1 MVQGINW
8 NSYSANQILE
18 MKQKGV
24 QVPDDVLKKAES
36 SISEKDTKEITS
48 ESNDEKNVEYDVTDD
63 TQNIDSSEYKSKI
76 QDVAD
81 FKKQLEEEGAS
92 LKSMVK
98 QFTTKANENTTM
110 LTASLEELSMFTD
123 FIAEKQDIATETQA
137 QAEKEQAEVQAT
149 AEKIT
154 QETEKKQD
162 EIETINDKVD
172 SGEATEED
180 KTKAKNLQGEIQTI
194 ADNGNATI
202 TAKEAVVADLN
213 TETAATMSDLEALT
227 KLVKEDS
234 TDAKKGVDF
243 AKETHDLSNKLYK
256 KGSKAGKIAAALGGL
271 AGGIAGYVG
280 GKSAGTAIANKGIE
294 NYIKKTGSASTTT
307 GKPSNAAKETHAA
320 TKVMAGQISGALTG
334 ASLGATLGSLF
345 GSKNRKIGQAG
356 MDAANKLNQVATNQI
371 NTAQVIANNNDIAIN
386 ATTDADSAV
395 TDLSG
400 IIKDAENTDIKTE
413 AETTNKNLNV
423 TNEDNKTTETPVAKG
438 ETEVE
443 DENKK
448 KKEA

>member
-24 QVPDDVLKKAES
+24 QVPDDVFKKAES
-36 SISEKDTKEITS
+36 SISEKDTKEITA

-154 QETEKKQD
+154 QEIEKKQD

-180 KTKAKNLQGEIQTI
+180 KTNAKNLQDEIQTI

-213 TETAATMSDLEALT
+213 TETATTMSDLEALT

-234 TDAKKGVDF
+234 TDAQKGLDF

-256 KGSKAGKIAAALGGL
+256 KGSKAGKIGT
-271 AGGIAGYVG
+271 IAGSVIGGAVG
-280 GKSAGTAIANKGIE
+280 GFSMSKVKIVHNDVGLTNTTAKSNIGLSIG
-294 NYIKKTGSASTTT
+294 G
-307 GKPSNAAKETHAA
+307 G
-320 TKVMAGQISGALTG
+320 ISGASIMG
-334 ASLGATLGSLF
+334 SLGSLF

-371 NTAQVIANNNDIAIN
+371 NTAQVIANNNDVAIN

-413 AETTNKNLNV
+413 PEPTDKTLDV

>member
-154 QETEKKQD
+154 QEIEKKQD

-213 TETAATMSDLEALT
+213 TETATTMSDLEALT

-234 TDAKKGVDF
+234 TDAQKGIDF

-256 KGSKAGKIAAALGGL
+256 KGSKAGKIGT
-271 AGGIAGYVG
+271 IAGSVVG
-280 GKSAGTAIANKGIE
+280 GAVGGFSMSKVKIVHNDVGLTNTTAKSNIGLNIG
-294 NYIKKTGSASTTT
+294 G
-307 GKPSNAAKETHAA
+307 G
-320 TKVMAGQISGALTG
+320 ISGASIMG
-334 ASLGATLGSLF
+334 SLGSLF

-386 ATTDADSAV
+386 TTTDADSAV

-413 AETTNKNLNV
+413 PEPTDKTLDV

>member
-110 LTASLEELSMFTD
+110 LNASLEELSMFTD

-154 QETEKKQD
+154 QEIEKKQD

-213 TETAATMSDLEALT
+213 TETATTMSDLEALT

-234 TDAKKGVDF
+234 TDAQKGIDF

-256 KGSKAGKIAAALGGL
+256 KGSKAGKIGT
-271 AGGIAGYVG
+271 IAGSVVG
-280 GKSAGTAIANKGIE
+280 GAVGGFSMSKVKIVHNDVGLTNTTAKSNIGLNIG
-294 NYIKKTGSASTTT
+294 G
-307 GKPSNAAKETHAA
+307 G
-320 TKVMAGQISGALTG
+320 ISGASIMG
-334 ASLGATLGSLF
+334 SLGSLF

-371 NTAQVIANNNDIAIN
+371 NTAQVVANNNDIAIN

-413 AETTNKNLNV
+413 PEPTDKTLDV

>member
-154 QETEKKQD
+154 QEIEKKQD

-213 TETAATMSDLEALT
+213 TETATTMSDLEALT
-227 KLVKEDS
+227 KLVNEDT

-256 KGSKAGKIAAALGGL
+256 KGSKAGKIGT
-271 AGGIAGYVG
+271 IAGSVVG
-280 GKSAGTAIANKGIE
+280 GAVVGFSMSKVKIVHNDVGLTNTTAKSNIGLNIG
-294 NYIKKTGSASTTT
+294 G
-307 GKPSNAAKETHAA
+307 G
-320 TKVMAGQISGALTG
+320 ISGASIMG
-334 ASLGATLGSLF
+334 SLGSLF

-413 AETTNKNLNV
+413 PEPTDKTLDV

>member
-123 FIAEKQDIATETQA
+123 FIAEKQDIATETQT

-154 QETEKKQD
+154 QEIEKKQD

-213 TETAATMSDLEALT
+213 TETATTMSDLEALT
-227 KLVKEDS
+227 KLVNEDT

-256 KGSKAGKIAAALGGL
+256 KGSKAGKIGT
-271 AGGIAGYVG
+271 IAGSVVG
-280 GKSAGTAIANKGIE
+280 GAVGGFSMSKVKIVHNDVGLTNTTAKSNIGLNIG
-294 NYIKKTGSASTTT
+294 G
-307 GKPSNAAKETHAA
+307 G
-320 TKVMAGQISGALTG
+320 ISGASIMG
-334 ASLGATLGSLF
+334 SLGSLF

-413 AETTNKNLNV
+413 PEPTDKTLDV

>member
-36 SISEKDTKEITS
+36 SISEKDTKEITA

-154 QETEKKQD
+154 QEIEKKQD

-213 TETAATMSDLEALT
+213 TETTTTMSDLEALT
-227 KLVKEDS
+227 KLVNEDT

-256 KGSKAGKIAAALGGL
+256 KGSKAGKIGT
-271 AGGIAGYVG
+271 IAGSVVG
-280 GKSAGTAIANKGIE
+280 GAVGGFSMSKVKIVHNDVGLTNTTAKSNIGLNIG
-294 NYIKKTGSASTTT
+294 G
-307 GKPSNAAKETHAA
+307 G
-320 TKVMAGQISGALTG
+320 ISGASIMG
-334 ASLGATLGSLF
+334 SLGSLF

-413 AETTNKNLNV
+413 PEPTDKTLDV

>member
-36 SISEKDTKEITS
+36 SISEKETKEITS

-63 TQNIDSSEYKSKI
+63 AQNIDSSEYKSQI

-81 FKKQLEEEGAS
+81 FKKQLEDEGAS

-123 FIAEKQDIATETQA
+123 FIAEKQDIATETQT

-154 QETEKKQD
+154 QEIEKKQD

-213 TETAATMSDLEALT
+213 TETTTTMSDLEALT
-227 KLVKEDS
+227 KLVNEDT

-256 KGSKAGKIAAALGGL
+256 KGSKAGKIGT
-271 AGGIAGYVG
+271 IAGSVVG
-280 GKSAGTAIANKGIE
+280 GAVGGFSMSKVKIVHNDVGLTNTTAKSNIGLNIG
-294 NYIKKTGSASTTT
+294 G
-307 GKPSNAAKETHAA
+307 G
-320 TKVMAGQISGALTG
+320 ISGASIMG
-334 ASLGATLGSLF
+334 SLGSLF

-413 AETTNKNLNV
+413 PEPTDKTLDV

>member
-154 QETEKKQD
+154 QEIEKKQD

-172 SGEATEED
+172 SREATEED
-180 KTKAKNLQGEIQTI
+180 KTKAKNIQGEIQTI

-213 TETAATMSDLEALT
+213 TETATTMSDLEALT

-234 TDAKKGVDF
+234 TDAQKGIDF

-256 KGSKAGKIAAALGGL
+256 KGSKAGKIGT
-271 AGGIAGYVG
+271 IAGSVVG
-280 GKSAGTAIANKGIE
+280 GAVGGFSMSKVKIVHNDVGLTNTTAKSNIGLNIG
-294 NYIKKTGSASTTT
+294 G
-307 GKPSNAAKETHAA
+307 G
-320 TKVMAGQISGALTG
+320 ISGASIMG
-334 ASLGATLGSLF
+334 SLGSLF

-386 ATTDADSAV
+386 TTTDADSAV

-413 AETTNKNLNV
+413 PEPTDKTLDV

>member
-36 SISEKDTKEITS
+36 SISEKETKEITS

-154 QETEKKQD
+154 QEIEKKQD
-162 EIETINDKVD
+162 EIETINDKAD

-234 TDAKKGVDF
+234 TDAQKGIDF

-256 KGSKAGKIAAALGGL
+256 KGSKAGKIGT
-271 AGGIAGYVG
+271 IAGSVVG
-280 GKSAGTAIANKGIE
+280 GAVGGFSMSKVKIVHNDVGLTNTTAKSNIGLNIG
-294 NYIKKTGSASTTT
+294 G
-307 GKPSNAAKETHAA
+307 G
-320 TKVMAGQISGALTG
+320 ISGASIMG
-334 ASLGATLGSLF
+334 SLGSLF

-356 MDAANKLNQVATNQI
+356 LDAANKLNQVATNQI

-413 AETTNKNLNV
+413 PEPTDKTLDV

>member
-63 TQNIDSSEYKSKI
+63 AQNIDSSEYKSQI

-81 FKKQLEEEGAS
+81 FKKQLEDEGAS

-123 FIAEKQDIATETQA
+123 FIAEKQDIATETQT

-154 QETEKKQD
+154 QEIEKKQD

-213 TETAATMSDLEALT
+213 TETTTTMSDLEALT
-227 KLVKEDS
+227 KLVNEDT

-256 KGSKAGKIAAALGGL
+256 KGSKAGKIGT
-271 AGGIAGYVG
+271 IAGSVVG
-280 GKSAGTAIANKGIE
+280 GAVGGFSMSKVKIVHNDVGLTNTTAKSNIGLNIG
-294 NYIKKTGSASTTT
+294 G
-307 GKPSNAAKETHAA
+307 G
-320 TKVMAGQISGALTG
+320 ISGASIMG
-334 ASLGATLGSLF
+334 SLGSLF

-413 AETTNKNLNV
+413 PEPTDKTLDV

>member
-123 FIAEKQDIATETQA
+123 FIAEKQDIATETQT

-154 QETEKKQD
+154 QEIEKKQD

-213 TETAATMSDLEALT
+213 TETATTMSDLEALT

-234 TDAKKGVDF
+234 TDAQKGIDF

-256 KGSKAGKIAAALGGL
+256 KGSKAGKIGT
-271 AGGIAGYVG
+271 IAGSVVG
-280 GKSAGTAIANKGIE
+280 GAVGGFSMSKVKIVHNDVGLTNTTAKSNIGLNIG
-294 NYIKKTGSASTTT
+294 G
-307 GKPSNAAKETHAA
+307 G
-320 TKVMAGQISGALTG
+320 ISGASIMG
-334 ASLGATLGSLF
+334 SLGSLF

-400 IIKDAENTDIKTE
+400 IIKDAENTNIKTE
-413 AETTNKNLNV
+413 PEPTDKTLDV

>member
-123 FIAEKQDIATETQA
+123 FIAEKQDIATETQT

-154 QETEKKQD
+154 QEIEKKQD

-213 TETAATMSDLEALT
+213 TETATTMSDLEALT
-227 KLVKEDS
+227 KLVNEDT

-256 KGSKAGKIAAALGGL
+256 KGSKAGKIGT
-271 AGGIAGYVG
+271 IAGSVVG
-280 GKSAGTAIANKGIE
+280 GAVGGFSMSKVKIVHNDVGLTNTTAKSNIGLNIG
-294 NYIKKTGSASTTT
+294 G
-307 GKPSNAAKETHAA
+307 G
-320 TKVMAGQISGALTG
+320 ISGASIMG
-334 ASLGATLGSLF
+334 SLGSLF

-356 MDAANKLNQVATNQI
+356 LDAANKLNQVATNQI

-413 AETTNKNLNV
+413 PEPTDKTLDV

>member
-63 TQNIDSSEYKSKI
+63 TQNIGSSEYKSKI

-123 FIAEKQDIATETQA
+123 FIAEKQDIATETQT

-154 QETEKKQD
+154 QEIEKKQD

-213 TETAATMSDLEALT
+213 TETATTMSDLEALT

-234 TDAKKGVDF
+234 TDAQKGIDF

-256 KGSKAGKIAAALGGL
+256 KGSKAGKIGT
-271 AGGIAGYVG
+271 IAGSVVG
-280 GKSAGTAIANKGIE
+280 GAVGGFSMSKVKIVHNDVGLTNTTAKSNIGLNIG
-294 NYIKKTGSASTTT
+294 G
-307 GKPSNAAKETHAA
+307 G
-320 TKVMAGQISGALTG
+320 ISGASIMG
-334 ASLGATLGSLF
+334 SLGSLF

-386 ATTDADSAV
+386 TTTDADSAV

-413 AETTNKNLNV
+413 PEPTDKTLDV

>member
-36 SISEKDTKEITS
+36 SISEKETKEITS

-123 FIAEKQDIATETQA
+123 FIAEKQDIATETQT

-154 QETEKKQD
+154 QEIEKKQD

-234 TDAKKGVDF
+234 TDAQKGIDF

-256 KGSKAGKIAAALGGL
+256 KGSKAGKIGT
-271 AGGIAGYVG
+271 IAGSVVG
-280 GKSAGTAIANKGIE
+280 GTVGGFSMSKVKIVHNDVGLTNTTAKSNIGLNIG
-294 NYIKKTGSASTTT
+294 G
-307 GKPSNAAKETHAA
+307 G
-320 TKVMAGQISGALTG
+320 ISGASIMG
-334 ASLGATLGSLF
+334 SLGSLF

-413 AETTNKNLNV
+413 SEPTDKTLDV

>member
-154 QETEKKQD
+154 QEIEKKQD

-213 TETAATMSDLEALT
+213 TETATTMSDLEALT
-227 KLVKEDS
+227 KLVNEDT

-256 KGSKAGKIAAALGGL
+256 KGSKAGKIGT
-271 AGGIAGYVG
+271 IAGSVVG
-280 GKSAGTAIANKGIE
+280 GAVGGFSMSKVKIVHNDVGLTNTTAKSNIGLNIG
-294 NYIKKTGSASTTT
+294 G
-307 GKPSNAAKETHAA
+307 G
-320 TKVMAGQISGALTG
+320 ISGASIMG
-334 ASLGATLGSLF
+334 SLGSLF

>member
-149 AEKIT
+149 AEKIS
-154 QETEKKQD
+154 QEIEKKQD

-213 TETAATMSDLEALT
+213 TETATTMSDLEALT
-227 KLVKEDS
+227 KLVNEDT

-256 KGSKAGKIAAALGGL
+256 KGSKAGKIGT
-271 AGGIAGYVG
+271 IAGSVVG
-280 GKSAGTAIANKGIE
+280 GAVGGFSMSKVKIVHNDVGLTNTTAKSNIGLNIG
-294 NYIKKTGSASTTT
+294 G
-307 GKPSNAAKETHAA
+307 G
-320 TKVMAGQISGALTG
+320 ISGASIMG
-334 ASLGATLGSLF
+334 SLGSLF

-371 NTAQVIANNNDIAIN
+371 NTAQVIANNNDIAID

-413 AETTNKNLNV
+413 PEPTDKTLDV

>member
-123 FIAEKQDIATETQA
+123 FIAEKQDIATETQT

-154 QETEKKQD
+154 QEIEKKQD

-213 TETAATMSDLEALT
+213 TETATTMSDLEALT

-234 TDAKKGVDF
+234 TDAQKGIDF

-256 KGSKAGKIAAALGGL
+256 KGSKAGKIGT
-271 AGGIAGYVG
+271 IAGSVVG
-280 GKSAGTAIANKGIE
+280 GAVGGFSMSKVKIVHNDVGLTNTTAKSNIGLNIG
-294 NYIKKTGSASTTT
+294 G
-307 GKPSNAAKETHAA
+307 G
-320 TKVMAGQISGALTG
+320 ISGASIMG
-334 ASLGATLGSLF
+334 SLGSLF

-386 ATTDADSAV
+386 TTTDADSAV

-413 AETTNKNLNV
+413 PEPTDKTLDV

>member
-123 FIAEKQDIATETQA
+123 FIAEKQDVATETQA

-154 QETEKKQD
+154 QEIEKKQD

-213 TETAATMSDLEALT
+213 TETATTMSDLEALT

-234 TDAKKGVDF
+234 TDAQKGIDF

-256 KGSKAGKIAAALGGL
+256 KGSKAGKIGT
-271 AGGIAGYVG
+271 IAGSVVG
-280 GKSAGTAIANKGIE
+280 GAVGGFSMSKVKIVHNDVGLTNTTAKSNIGLSIG
-294 NYIKKTGSASTTT
+294 G
-307 GKPSNAAKETHAA
+307 G
-320 TKVMAGQISGALTG
+320 ISGASIMG
-334 ASLGATLGSLF
+334 SLGSLF

-413 AETTNKNLNV
+413 PEPTDKTLDV

-438 ETEVE
+438 ETEVK

>member
-123 FIAEKQDIATETQA
+123 FIAEKQDIATETQT
-137 QAEKEQAEVQAT
+137 QAEKEQSEVQAT

-154 QETEKKQD
+154 QEIEKKQD

-213 TETAATMSDLEALT
+213 TETATTMSDLEALT
-227 KLVKEDS
+227 KLVNEDT

-256 KGSKAGKIAAALGGL
+256 KGSKAGKIGT
-271 AGGIAGYVG
+271 IAGSVVG
-280 GKSAGTAIANKGIE
+280 GAVGGFSMSKVKIVHNDVGLTNTTAKSNIGLNIG
-294 NYIKKTGSASTTT
+294 G
-307 GKPSNAAKETHAA
+307 G
-320 TKVMAGQISGALTG
+320 ISGASIMG
-334 ASLGATLGSLF
+334 SLGSLF

>member
-24 QVPDDVLKKAES
+24 QVPDDVFKKAES
-36 SISEKDTKEITS
+36 SISEKDTKEITA

-154 QETEKKQD
+154 QEIEKKQD

-180 KTKAKNLQGEIQTI
+180 KTNAKNLQDEIQTI

-213 TETAATMSDLEALT
+213 TETATTMSDLEALT

-234 TDAKKGVDF
+234 TDAQKGLDF

-256 KGSKAGKIAAALGGL
+256 KGSKAGKIGT
-271 AGGIAGYVG
+271 IAGSVIGGAVG
-280 GKSAGTAIANKGIE
+280 GFSMSKVKIVHNDVGLTNTTAKSNIGLSIG
-294 NYIKKTGSASTTT
+294 G
-307 GKPSNAAKETHAA
+307 G
-320 TKVMAGQISGALTG
+320 ISGASIMG
-334 ASLGATLGSLF
+334 SLGSLF

-413 AETTNKNLNV
+413 PEPTDKTLDV

>member
-123 FIAEKQDIATETQA
+123 FIAEKQDIATETQT

-154 QETEKKQD
+154 QEIEKKQD

-213 TETAATMSDLEALT
+213 TETVTTMSDLEALT

-234 TDAKKGVDF
+234 TDAQKGIDF

-256 KGSKAGKIAAALGGL
+256 KGSKAGKIGT
-271 AGGIAGYVG
+271 IAGSVVG
-280 GKSAGTAIANKGIE
+280 GAVGGFSMSKVKIVHNDIGLTNTTAKSNIGLNIG
-294 NYIKKTGSASTTT
+294 G
-307 GKPSNAAKETHAA
+307 G
-320 TKVMAGQISGALTG
+320 ISGASIMG
-334 ASLGATLGSLF
+334 SLGSLF

-413 AETTNKNLNV
+413 PEPTDKTLDV

>member
-154 QETEKKQD
+154 QEIEKKQD

-234 TDAKKGVDF
+234 TDAQKGIDF

-256 KGSKAGKIAAALGGL
+256 KGSKAGKIGT
-271 AGGIAGYVG
+271 IAGSVVG
-280 GKSAGTAIANKGIE
+280 GAVGGFSMSKVKIVHNDVGLTNTTAKSNIGLNIG
-294 NYIKKTGSASTTT
+294 G
-307 GKPSNAAKETHAA
+307 G
-320 TKVMAGQISGALTG
+320 ISGASIMG
-334 ASLGATLGSLF
+334 SLGSLF

-356 MDAANKLNQVATNQI
+356 LDAANKLNQVATNQI

-413 AETTNKNLNV
+413 PEPTDKTLDV

>member
-123 FIAEKQDIATETQA
+123 FIAEKQDIATETQT

-154 QETEKKQD
+154 QEIEKKQD

-234 TDAKKGVDF
+234 TDAQKGIDF

-256 KGSKAGKIAAALGGL
+256 KGSKAGKIGT
-271 AGGIAGYVG
+271 IAGSVVG
-280 GKSAGTAIANKGIE
+280 GAVGGFSMSKVKIVHNDVGLTNTTAKSNIGLNIG
-294 NYIKKTGSASTTT
+294 G
-307 GKPSNAAKETHAA
+307 G
-320 TKVMAGQISGALTG
+320 ISGASIMG
-334 ASLGATLGSLF
+334 SLGSLF

-371 NTAQVIANNNDIAIN
+371 NTAQVIANNNDIAIDT
-386 ATTDADSAV
+386 TTDADSAV

-413 AETTNKNLNV
+413 PEPTDKTLDV

>member
-154 QETEKKQD
+154 QEIEKKQD

-213 TETAATMSDLEALT
+213 TETATTMSDLEALT
-227 KLVKEDS
+227 KLVNEDT
-234 TDAKKGVDF
+234 TDAKKGIDF

-256 KGSKAGKIAAALGGL
+256 KGSKAGKIGT
-271 AGGIAGYVG
+271 IAGSVVG
-280 GKSAGTAIANKGIE
+280 GAVGGFSMSKVKIVHNDVGLTNTTAKSNIGLNIG
-294 NYIKKTGSASTTT
+294 G
-307 GKPSNAAKETHAA
+307 G
-320 TKVMAGQISGALTG
+320 ISGASIMG
-334 ASLGATLGSLF
+334 SLGSLF

-413 AETTNKNLNV
+413 PEPTDKTLDV

>member
-154 QETEKKQD
+154 QEIEKKQD

-213 TETAATMSDLEALT
+213 TETATTMSDLEALT

-234 TDAKKGVDF
+234 TDAQKGIDF

-256 KGSKAGKIAAALGGL
+256 KGSKAGKIGT
-271 AGGIAGYVG
+271 IAGSVVG
-280 GKSAGTAIANKGIE
+280 GAVGGFSMSKVKIVHNDVGLTNTTAKSNIGLNIG
-294 NYIKKTGSASTTT
+294 G
-307 GKPSNAAKETHAA
+307 G
-320 TKVMAGQISGALTG
+320 ISGASIMG
-334 ASLGATLGSLF
+334 SLGSLF

-413 AETTNKNLNV
+413 PEPTDKTLDV
-423 TNEDNKTTETPVAKG
+423 TNEDNKTTETSVAKG

>member
-24 QVPDDVLKKAES
+24 QVPDDVFKKAES

-123 FIAEKQDIATETQA
+123 FIAEKQDIATETQT

-154 QETEKKQD
+154 QEIEKKQD

-213 TETAATMSDLEALT
+213 TETTTTMSDLEALT
-227 KLVKEDS
+227 KLVNEDT

-256 KGSKAGKIAAALGGL
+256 KGSKAGKIGT
-271 AGGIAGYVG
+271 IAGSVVG
-280 GKSAGTAIANKGIE
+280 GAVGGFSMSKVKIVHNDVGLTNTTAKSNIGLNIG
-294 NYIKKTGSASTTT
+294 G
-307 GKPSNAAKETHAA
+307 G
-320 TKVMAGQISGALTG
+320 ISGASIMG
-334 ASLGATLGSLF
+334 SLGSLF

-413 AETTNKNLNV
+413 PEPTDKTLDV

>member
-154 QETEKKQD
+154 QEIEKKQD

-172 SGEATEED
+172 SREATEED

-213 TETAATMSDLEALT
+213 TETATTMSDLEALT

-234 TDAKKGVDF
+234 TDAQKGIDF

-256 KGSKAGKIAAALGGL
+256 KGSKAGKIGT
-271 AGGIAGYVG
+271 IAGSVVG
-280 GKSAGTAIANKGIE
+280 GAVGGFSMSKVKIVHNDVGLTNTTAKSNIGLNIG
-294 NYIKKTGSASTTT
+294 G
-307 GKPSNAAKETHAA
+307 G
-320 TKVMAGQISGALTG
+320 ISGASIMG
-334 ASLGATLGSLF
+334 SLGSLF

-386 ATTDADSAV
+386 TTTDADSAV

-413 AETTNKNLNV
+413 PEPTDKTLDV

>member
-123 FIAEKQDIATETQA
+123 FIAEKQDIATETQT

-154 QETEKKQD
+154 QEIEKKQD

-213 TETAATMSDLEALT
+213 TETATTMSDLEALT
-227 KLVKEDS
+227 KLVNEDT

-256 KGSKAGKIAAALGGL
+256 KGSKAGKIGT
-271 AGGIAGYVG
+271 IAGSVVG
-280 GKSAGTAIANKGIE
+280 GAVGGFSMPKVKIVHNDVGLTNTTAKSNIGLNIG
-294 NYIKKTGSASTTT
+294 G
-307 GKPSNAAKETHAA
+307 G
-320 TKVMAGQISGALTG
+320 ISGASIMG
-334 ASLGATLGSLF
+334 SLGSLF

-356 MDAANKLNQVATNQI
+356 LDAANKLNQVATNQI

-413 AETTNKNLNV
+413 PEPTDKTLDV

>member
-24 QVPDDVLKKAES
+24 QVPDDVFKKAES

-154 QETEKKQD
+154 QEIEKKQD

-213 TETAATMSDLEALT
+213 TETATTMSDLEALT

-234 TDAKKGVDF
+234 TDAQKGIDF

-256 KGSKAGKIAAALGGL
+256 KGSKAGKIGT
-271 AGGIAGYVG
+271 IAGSVVG
-280 GKSAGTAIANKGIE
+280 GAVGGFSMSKVKIVHNDIGLTNTTAKSNIGLNIG
-294 NYIKKTGSASTTT
+294 G
-307 GKPSNAAKETHAA
+307 G
-320 TKVMAGQISGALTG
+320 ISGASIMG
-334 ASLGATLGSLF
+334 SLGSLF

-413 AETTNKNLNV
+413 PEPTDKTLDV

>member
-36 SISEKDTKEITS
+36 SISEKETKEITS

-81 FKKQLEEEGAS
+81 FKKQLEKEGAS

-154 QETEKKQD
+154 QEIEKKQD

-213 TETAATMSDLEALT
+213 TETATTMSDLEALT

-234 TDAKKGVDF
+234 TDAQKGLDF

-256 KGSKAGKIAAALGGL
+256 KGSKAGKIGT
-271 AGGIAGYVG
+271 IAGSVVG
-280 GKSAGTAIANKGIE
+280 GAVGGFSMSKVKIVHNDVGLTNTTAKSNIGLSIG
-294 NYIKKTGSASTTT
+294 G
-307 GKPSNAAKETHAA
+307 G
-320 TKVMAGQISGALTG
+320 ISGASIMG
-334 ASLGATLGSLF
+334 SLGSLF

-371 NTAQVIANNNDIAIN
+371 NTAQVIANNNDIAID

-413 AETTNKNLNV
+413 PEPTDKTLDV

>member
-123 FIAEKQDIATETQA
+123 FIAEKQDIATETQT

-149 AEKIT
+149 AEKIS
-154 QETEKKQD
+154 QEIEKKQD

-213 TETAATMSDLEALT
+213 TETVTTMSDLEALT

-234 TDAKKGVDF
+234 TDAQKGIDF

-256 KGSKAGKIAAALGGL
+256 KGSKAGKIGTIAGSVVGGAVGGFSMSKVKIVHNDVGL
-271 AGGIAGYVG
+271 ANTTAKSNIGLNIGGG
-280 GKSAGTAIANKGIE
+280 
-294 NYIKKTGSASTTT
+294 
-307 GKPSNAAKETHAA
+307 
-320 TKVMAGQISGALTG
+320 ISGASIMG
-334 ASLGATLGSLF
+334 SLGSLF

-413 AETTNKNLNV
+413 SEPTDKTLDV

>member
-48 ESNDEKNVEYDVTDD
+48 ESNDEQDVEYNVTDD
-63 TQNIDSSEYKSKI
+63 TQEVDGSEYESKI

-98 QFTTKANENTTM
+98 QFTTKANENTQT

-123 FIAEKQDIATETQA
+123 FIAEKQDVATETQA
-137 QAEKEQAEVQAT
+137 QAEKEQAEVQET
-149 AEKIT
+149 AEKVA
-154 QETEKKQD
+154 QEIEKKEN
-162 EIETINDKVD
+162 EIETLNDKID

-180 KTKAKNLQGEIQTI
+180 QAKAEDLQGEIQTI
-194 ADNGNATI
+194 AKDGNATVA
-202 TAKEAVVADLN
+202 AKEAIVADLN
-213 TETAATMSDLEALT
+213 AETQTTMSDLEALT
-227 KLVKEDS
+227 KLVNED
-234 TDAKKGVDF
+234 TVDAKKGVDF
-243 AKETHDLSNKLYK
+243 AKETYDLSNKLYK
-256 KGSKAGKIAAALGGL
+256 KGSKIGKIGA
-271 AGGIAGYVG
+271 IAGSVVG
-280 GKSAGTAIANKGIE
+280 GAIGGVGMSRVKIVHNDVGLTNTTAKSSIGLSIG
-294 NYIKKTGSASTTT
+294 G
-307 GKPSNAAKETHAA
+307 G
-320 TKVMAGQISGALTG
+320 ISGASIMG
-334 ASLGATLGSLF
+334 SLGSLF

-371 NTAQVIANNNDIAIN
+371 NTAQIIANNNDIAIN

-448 KKEA
+448 KKEV

>member
-149 AEKIT
+149 AEKIA
-154 QETEKKQD
+154 QKIEKKQD

-213 TETAATMSDLEALT
+213 TETATTMSDLEALT
-227 KLVKEDS
+227 KLVNEDT
-234 TDAKKGVDF
+234 TDAQKGIDF

-256 KGSKAGKIAAALGGL
+256 KGSKAGKIGT
-271 AGGIAGYVG
+271 IAGSVVG
-280 GKSAGTAIANKGIE
+280 GAVGGFSMSKVKIVHNDVGLTNTTAKSNIGLNIG
-294 NYIKKTGSASTTT
+294 G
-307 GKPSNAAKETHAA
+307 G
-320 TKVMAGQISGALTG
+320 ISGASIMG
-334 ASLGATLGSLF
+334 SLGSLF

-413 AETTNKNLNV
+413 PEPTDKTLDV

>member
-24 QVPDDVLKKAES
+24 QVPDDVFKKAES
-36 SISEKDTKEITS
+36 SISEKDTKEITA

-154 QETEKKQD
+154 KEIEKKQD

-213 TETAATMSDLEALT
+213 TETATTMSDLEALT

-234 TDAKKGVDF
+234 TDAQKGLDF

-256 KGSKAGKIAAALGGL
+256 KGSKAGKIGT
-271 AGGIAGYVG
+271 IAGSVVG
-280 GKSAGTAIANKGIE
+280 GAVGGFSMSKVKIVHNDVGLTNTTAKSNIGLSIG
-294 NYIKKTGSASTTT
+294 G
-307 GKPSNAAKETHAA
+307 G
-320 TKVMAGQISGALTG
+320 ISGASIMG
-334 ASLGATLGSLF
+334 SLGSLF

-371 NTAQVIANNNDIAIN
+371 NTAQVIANNNDIAID

>member
-154 QETEKKQD
+154 QEIEKKQD

-213 TETAATMSDLEALT
+213 TETATTMSDLEALT
-227 KLVKEDS
+227 KLVNEDT

-256 KGSKAGKIAAALGGL
+256 KGSKAGKIGT
-271 AGGIAGYVG
+271 IAGSVVG
-280 GKSAGTAIANKGIE
+280 GAVGGFSMSKVKIVHNDAVLTNTTAKSNIGC
-294 NYIKKTGSASTTT
+294 
-307 GKPSNAAKETHAA
+307 
-320 TKVMAGQISGALTG
+320 
-334 ASLGATLGSLF
+334 
-345 GSKNRKIGQAG
+345 SK
-356 MDAANKLNQVATNQI
+356 
-371 NTAQVIANNNDIAIN
+371 
-386 ATTDADSAV
+386 
-395 TDLSG
+395 
-400 IIKDAENTDIKTE
+400 
-413 AETTNKNLNV
+413 
-423 TNEDNKTTETPVAKG
+423 
-438 ETEVE
+438 
-443 DENKK
+443 
-448 KKEA
+448 

>member
-81 FKKQLEEEGAS
+81 FKKQLEEEGTS

-154 QETEKKQD
+154 QEIEKKQD

-213 TETAATMSDLEALT
+213 TETATTMSDLEALT

-234 TDAKKGVDF
+234 TDAQKGIDF

-256 KGSKAGKIAAALGGL
+256 KGSKAGKIGT
-271 AGGIAGYVG
+271 IAGSVVG
-280 GKSAGTAIANKGIE
+280 GAVGGFSMSKVKIVHNDVGLTNTTAKSNIGLNIG
-294 NYIKKTGSASTTT
+294 G
-307 GKPSNAAKETHAA
+307 G
-320 TKVMAGQISGALTG
+320 ISGASIMG
-334 ASLGATLGSLF
+334 SLGSLF

-413 AETTNKNLNV
+413 PEPTDKTLDV
-423 TNEDNKTTETPVAKG
+423 TNEDNKTTETSVAKG

>member
-76 QDVAD
+76 RDVAD

-123 FIAEKQDIATETQA
+123 FIAEKQDIATETQT

-154 QETEKKQD
+154 QEIEKKQD

-213 TETAATMSDLEALT
+213 TETTTTMSDLEALT
-227 KLVKEDS
+227 KLVNEDT

-256 KGSKAGKIAAALGGL
+256 KGSKAGKIGT
-271 AGGIAGYVG
+271 IAGSVVG
-280 GKSAGTAIANKGIE
+280 GAVGGFSMSKVKIVHNDVGLTNTTAKSNIGLNIG
-294 NYIKKTGSASTTT
+294 G
-307 GKPSNAAKETHAA
+307 G
-320 TKVMAGQISGALTG
+320 ISGASIMG
-334 ASLGATLGSLF
+334 SLGSLF

>member
-1 MVQGINW
+1 M
-8 NSYSANQILE
+8 
-18 MKQKGV
+18 MC
-24 QVPDDVLKKAES
+24 LKKLKVLFLKK
-36 SISEKDTKEITS
+36 IQKRLRQNQMTK
-48 ESNDEKNVEYDVTDD
+48 KNVEYDVTDD

-123 FIAEKQDIATETQA
+123 FIAEKQDVATETQA

-154 QETEKKQD
+154 QEIEKKQD

-213 TETAATMSDLEALT
+213 TETATTMSDLEALT
-227 KLVKEDS
+227 KLVKEDT

-256 KGSKAGKIAAALGGL
+256 KGSKAGKIGT
-271 AGGIAGYVG
+271 IAGSVVG
-280 GKSAGTAIANKGIE
+280 GAVGGFSMSKVKIVHNDVGLTNTTAKSNIGLNIG
-294 NYIKKTGSASTTT
+294 G
-307 GKPSNAAKETHAA
+307 G
-320 TKVMAGQISGALTG
+320 ISGASIMG
-334 ASLGATLGSLF
+334 SLGSLF

-413 AETTNKNLNV
+413 PEPTDKTLDV

>member
-24 QVPDDVLKKAES
+24 QVPDDVFKKAES
-36 SISEKDTKEITS
+36 SISEKDTKEITA

-81 FKKQLEEEGAS
+81 FKKQLEDEGAS

-154 QETEKKQD
+154 QEIEKKQD

-213 TETAATMSDLEALT
+213 TETATTMSDLEALT

-234 TDAKKGVDF
+234 TDAQKGIDF

-256 KGSKAGKIAAALGGL
+256 KGSKAGKIGT
-271 AGGIAGYVG
+271 IAGSVVG
-280 GKSAGTAIANKGIE
+280 GAVGGFSMSKVKIVHNDVGLTNTTAKSNIGLNIG
-294 NYIKKTGSASTTT
+294 G
-307 GKPSNAAKETHAA
+307 G
-320 TKVMAGQISGALTG
+320 ISGASIMG
-334 ASLGATLGSLF
+334 SLGSLF
-345 GSKNRKIGQAG
+345 GAKNRKIGQAG

-413 AETTNKNLNV
+413 SEPTDKTLDV

-448 KKEA
+448 KKEV